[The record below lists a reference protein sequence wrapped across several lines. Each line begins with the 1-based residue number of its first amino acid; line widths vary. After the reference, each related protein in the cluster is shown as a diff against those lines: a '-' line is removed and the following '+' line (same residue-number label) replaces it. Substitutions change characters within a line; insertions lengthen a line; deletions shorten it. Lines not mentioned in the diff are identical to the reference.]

1 MRNYDPYTYQPSAVI
16 NGVTH
21 SYWLYNNIPTAIA
34 NITIW
39 DAVEYTVG
47 SDNQYGAIA
56 AIRDVINFGGMA
68 WPAVAP
74 TVFRTPGVFFRP
86 DYSGNLPGPPNVG
99 SKVRDQPRHTLTFDD
114 AGGLKY
120 LYRTNNVVFEALD
133 ASVTLVTAANMN
145 PVKHQILRF

>member
-1 MRNYDPYTYQPSAVI
+1 MRNYDPYTYQPTSVI

-21 SYWLYNNIPTAIA
+21 SYWLYNNSPANTA

-47 SDNQYGAIA
+47 SDNQYSAIA
-56 AIRDVINFGGMA
+56 AIRDVINFGGLS
-68 WPAVAP
+68 WPSVAP

-86 DYSGNLPGPPNVG
+86 DYAGNT
-99 SKVRDQPRHTLTFDD
+99 RRPRPMWEAGFGISHGTHLTFDD

-120 LYRTNNVVFEALD
+120 LIPY
-133 ASVTLVTAANMN
+133 
-145 PVKHQILRF
+145 K